1 MNHIHLIGRFLQ
13 FAAVCLLPFASVS
26 ALADTVFKCQGA
38 DGRMHYQS
46 TRCLQAAEVSHWA
59 PKEFAAVPYKPA
71 TLVIAID
78 SSLAYRVNGEVE
90 GVAVNMQ
97 VDTGASMVA
106 IPATLASRLKLELGQ
121 PHQFNTANGP
131 TIGYRTTL
139 HTLKVGDFM
148 LHDVDAVVMNN
159 LPGIVLLG
167 QTALSRLKVEQAKG
181 ELRISAL

>member
-1 MNHIHLIGRFLQ
+1 MNHPHLFGRFLK
-13 FAAVCLLPFASVS
+13 FAAACLLPITCTA

-38 DGRMHYQS
+38 DGRVHYQS

-59 PKEFAAVPYKPA
+59 PKEFTSVPYKPA
-71 TLVIAID
+71 ALVIAID
-78 SSLAYRVNGEVE
+78 NTLAYRVNGEVE

-106 IPATLASRLKLELGQ
+106 IPATLAKRLKLEVGQ
-121 PHQFNTANGP
+121 AHQFNTANGP
-131 TIGYRTTL
+131 TTGYRTTL
-139 HTLKVGDFM
+139 RTLKVGDFM

-181 ELRISAL
+181 ELRISAP